1 MKNAENIFNIQQYLE
16 IARRRKW
23 YILIPLVISILFT
36 FPIYKY
42 LPKIYRAT
50 TLILVQPQKVPESY
64 VRSII
69 TAPITERLNT
79 ISQEI
84 LSRTSLEKVIK
95 EFDVFPNIRNE
106 VPMEEVVERMKKMI
120 DVRVQSR
127 GTTQTTFSI
136 SFEGE
141 DPAKVMKVTNN
152 LASLFIEENLKARE
166 LQAGKTAEF
175 IAKELNATEEQ
186 LKKKEEELRKY
197 KEKYM
202 GQLPQQLDAN
212 LRILERL
219 QQQLKTT
226 SDNIR
231 ALEDRSILLQDQIER
246 LRSSELPRISEGVR
260 REGVSGIEEI
270 REGRIPEDPLITQW
284 NNLGKDLDNALSKY
298 TENHPDVID
307 LRRKIAA
314 LEPKVKEIL
323 KKQEA
328 ARETQRRQL
337 MARLER
343 NRSENS
349 LAPPTLAADPATT
362 RLISQ
367 YMEQYRTAQ
376 AEVKRFKDEV
386 QLLQDT
392 MTLYQKRVEDTPRR
406 EQEMVLLTRDY
417 DLMKTSY
424 QSLLEKK
431 MQAQMAENLERKQQ
445 GEQFKVLDPARLP
458 EKPNRPDPFKI
469 LLMCSFI
476 GLTAGLGLAWL
487 KETAD
492 QSFHSETELEADLGF
507 PILVIIPNLEKE
519 KNIFLK
525 E

>member
-1 MKNAENIFNIQQYLE
+1 MKNVEKNFNIREYLE
-16 IARRRKW
+16 IALRRKW
-23 YILIPLVISILFT
+23 YILIPLVISILFS
-36 FPIYKY
+36 FPVYKR
-42 LPKIYRAT
+42 LPKIYKAT
-50 TLILVQPQKVPESY
+50 TLILVQPQKVPEAY

-106 VPMEEVVERMKKMI
+106 VPMEVIIEQMRKMI
-120 DVRVQSR
+120 DIRVQSR
-127 GTTQTTFSI
+127 GATQSTFSI

-141 DPAKVMKVTNN
+141 DPAKVMKVANN
-152 LASLFIEENLKARE
+152 LASLFIEENLKVRE
-166 LQAGKTAEF
+166 LQAEKTAEF
-175 IAKELNATEEQ
+175 ITKELYATEGQ
-186 LKKKEEELRKY
+186 LKRKEEDLRKY

-231 ALEDRSILLQDQIER
+231 AVEDRSILLQDQIER

-260 REGVSGIEEI
+260 REGNSDKEEI
-270 REGRIPEDPLITQW
+270 REGRVSEDPLITQW
-284 NNLGKDLDNALSKY
+284 NNLRKDLDIALSKY

-307 LRRKIAA
+307 LRRKIAL

-328 ARETQRRQL
+328 ARETQHREL
-337 MARLER
+337 MARMAR
-343 NRSENS
+343 NREENI
-349 LAPPTLAADPATT
+349 PTPTLGRDPAVT
-362 RLISQ
+362 RLLSQ
-367 YMEQYRTAQ
+367 YMEQYRAAQ
-376 AEVKRFKDEV
+376 IEVKRFKDEV

-392 MTLYQKRVEDTPRR
+392 ISLYQKRVEDTPRR

-458 EKPNRPDPFKI
+458 EKPIRPDPFKI
-469 LLMCSFI
+469 LLICSFI

>member
-1 MKNAENIFNIQQYLE
+1 MKNVEKNFNIQEYLE
-16 IARRRKW
+16 IALRRKW
-23 YILIPLVISILFT
+23 YILIPLVISILFS
-36 FPIYKY
+36 FPVYKY
-42 LPKIYRAT
+42 LPKIYKTT

-95 EFDVFPNIRNE
+95 EFDLFQNIRTE
-106 VPMEEVVERMKKMI
+106 VPMEVIIEQMRKMI
-120 DVRVQSR
+120 EVRVQSR
-127 GTTQTTFSI
+127 GATQTTFSI

-141 DPAKVMKVTNN
+141 DPTKVMKVTNN
-152 LASLFIEENLKARE
+152 LASLFIEENLKVRE
-166 LQAGKTAEF
+166 LQAEKTAEF
-175 IAKELNATEEQ
+175 IARELDATEKQ

-231 ALEDRSILLQDQIER
+231 AVEDRSILLQDQIER

-260 REGVSGIEEI
+260 REGISGKEGIPEERVS
-270 REGRIPEDPLITQW
+270 EDPLISQW
-284 NNLGKDLDNALSKY
+284 NNLRRDLDNTLSKY
-298 TENHPDVID
+298 TEKHPDVID
-307 LRRKIAA
+307 LRRKITL

-328 ARETQRRQL
+328 ARETQRREL
-337 MARLER
+337 MARLAR
-343 NRSENS
+343 NREENIS
-349 LAPPTLAADPATT
+349 TPTPGTDPAVA
-362 RLISQ
+362 RLLSQ
-367 YMEQYRTAQ
+367 YMEQYRAAQ
-376 AEVKRFKDEV
+376 IEVKRFKDEV

-392 MTLYQKRVEDTPRR
+392 ISLYQKRVEDTPRR
-406 EQEMVLLTRDY
+406 EQEVVLLTRDY